1 MATQASPFCSSPPGA
16 PVPMVYQTENDTV
29 DIVQVQVQP
38 NQETADSDGHIKS
51 VNV

>member
-16 PVPMVYQTENDTV
+16 PVPMVCQTKNDTA

-38 NQETADSDGHIKS
+38 NQGTADSNGHIES